1 MVGERL
7 IRFLLFPLRLKNNNM
22 DSNKIVKKYREL
34 LKFKENS
41 KEGNLLLGM
50 ANEILDEVIN
60 NFNLNK

>member
-1 MVGERL
+1 
-7 IRFLLFPLRLKNNNM
+7 M

-60 NFNLNK
+60 YFNLNK